1 MYIPPDTISPHA
13 TCSVVECQ
21 KENHA
26 KYPTRCWIH
35 RAKKWAEPIAEP
47 VAEPIAEPIV
57 ELVAELIAKV
67 IAADEKKRFRN

>member
-1 MYIPPDTISPHA
+1 MI
-13 TCSVVECQ
+13 CSVVECQ

-47 VAEPIAEPIV
+47 IVDPIAAPIVEPIAEPIV
-57 ELVAELIAKV
+57 ELVAELVAKV
-67 IAADEKKRFRN
+67 ITADEKKRFRN